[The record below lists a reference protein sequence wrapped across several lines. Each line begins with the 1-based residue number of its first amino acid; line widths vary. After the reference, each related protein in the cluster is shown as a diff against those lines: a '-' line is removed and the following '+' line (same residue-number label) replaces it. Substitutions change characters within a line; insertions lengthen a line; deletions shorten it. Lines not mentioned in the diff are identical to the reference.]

1 MALQHPVSDEHL
13 KHIGDITVSFALL
26 ESCIQSLAQSLL
38 GTGQRIGQV
47 VTAELSFKALR
58 AMTVSLYLR
67 QIGEDE
73 HLEAF
78 RDLIRRAADVEE
90 QRNQI
95 THSLWAAGAE
105 AQSITRIKTTAKER
119 HGIRFHFETVTSHQ
133 LAEFA
138 REIKVLAHDI
148 QNFWFLL
155 IQAGKVRSGY

>member
-1 MALQHPVSDEHL
+1 MALKHPVPDEHL

-26 ESCIQSLAQSLL
+26 ENCIQTLAQSLL
-38 GTGQRIGQV
+38 GAGQRLGQV

-67 QIGEDE
+67 QNGEDE

-78 RDLIRRAADVEE
+78 RELIRRAADAEE
-90 QRNQI
+90 KRNQI

-105 AQSITRIKTTAKER
+105 ADSITRIKTTARER
-119 HGIRFHFETVTSHQ
+119 HGIRFHFENVTSRQ

-138 REIKVLAHDI
+138 QEIKVLANDVHS
-148 QNFWFLL
+148 FWFLL
-155 IQAGKVRSGY
+155 VQSGKANASY